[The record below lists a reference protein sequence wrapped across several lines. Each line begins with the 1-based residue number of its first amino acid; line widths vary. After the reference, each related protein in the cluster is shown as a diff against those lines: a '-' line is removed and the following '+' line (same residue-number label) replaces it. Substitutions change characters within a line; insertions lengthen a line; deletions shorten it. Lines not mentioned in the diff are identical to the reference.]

1 MRVNIWWIPLLTGCV
16 SPKLLKVENQL
27 LQKENTELRDKLASC
42 DVQRAPSDYLTQVD
56 MAGVQRFV
64 TRAGFENVKLAS
76 DTVLT
81 IPIQGRNTSF
91 MVNVQLFEREKV
103 LFMAT
108 AGYLDLE
115 VATSSQ
121 AMVLLLTQLVAIN
134 YELLVGKFQLNP
146 NSGAITLS
154 AEIQLDDGLGYQ
166 TLLSTI
172 NHLIQTADE
181 QHSNLMSAARGMGL

>member
-1 MRVNIWWIPLLTGCV
+1 MVTLWWIPLLTGCA
-16 SPKLLKVENQL
+16 SPKLLRVENQL
-27 LQKENTELRDKLASC
+27 LQKENTELRDMLATC
-42 DVQRAPSDYLTQVD
+42 DDQRAPSDYLTQVD
-56 MAGVQRFV
+56 IAGVHQFIN
-64 TRAGFENVKLAS
+64 RAGFENVKQAS
-76 DTVLT
+76 ETVLT
-81 IPIQGRNTSF
+81 IPVQGKNTSF

-146 NSGAITLS
+146 NTGAITLS
-154 AEIQLDDGLGYQ
+154 AELQLDDGVGFE
-166 TLLSTI
+166 TLRSTL
-172 NHLIQTADE
+172 NHLIQTADA
-181 QHSNLMSAARGMGL
+181 QHASLMSAARGMGL

>member
-1 MRVNIWWIPLLTGCV
+1 VNIWWIPLLLGCV

-56 MAGVQRFV
+56 MAGVQRFI

-115 VATSSQ
+115 IATSSQ

-172 NHLIQTADE
+172 NHLIQTADD
-181 QHSNLMSAARGMGL
+181 QHPSLVSAARGMGL

>member
-1 MRVNIWWIPLLTGCV
+1 MNIWWVPLLTGCV

-27 LQKENTELRDKLASC
+27 LQKENTELRDKLATC

-56 MAGVQRFV
+56 MEGVQRFI

-81 IPIQGRNTSF
+81 IPIQGKNTGF

-172 NHLIQTADE
+172 NHLIQTADDR
-181 QHSNLMSAARGMGL
+181 HSSLMSAARGMGL